1 MNRQVNNQIN
11 VGIFMA
17 VYACTS
23 NPPIIHLLLVIIL
36 TLGSEIFF
44 SKVGAVISDRWGA
57 YYVIIIG
64 TISQV
69 IGQIIM
75 IFNNTSQNTLWY
87 VIAYVFH
94 GGADS
99 CFQTQALALTLYYFP
114 GLSAVANACFRLVSY
129 REFNQQSLSMT

>member
-1 MNRQVNNQIN
+1 MLSISSL
-11 VGIFMA
+11 F
-17 VYACTS
+17 
-23 NPPIIHLLLVIIL
+23 LFFLK
-36 TLGSEIFF
+36 LGSEIFF

-64 TISQV
+64 TLSQV

-75 IFNNTSQNTLWY
+75 IFNNSSQSNFWY
-87 VIAYVFH
+87 IIAYIFH

-114 GLSAVANACFRLVSY
+114 GLSAVANACFRLVCNKISPK
-129 REFNQQSLSMT
+129 L